1 MGKKEKGRKAP
12 KASLFSKRGNSIFGE
27 EKTFSKLFCVSSSP
41 PPPFYHFKNPFP
53 NHLKILDSFGT
64 IP

>member
-41 PPPFYHFKNPFP
+41 PPSILPLQKPFSK
-53 NHLKILDSFGT
+53 SFENS
-64 IP
+64 